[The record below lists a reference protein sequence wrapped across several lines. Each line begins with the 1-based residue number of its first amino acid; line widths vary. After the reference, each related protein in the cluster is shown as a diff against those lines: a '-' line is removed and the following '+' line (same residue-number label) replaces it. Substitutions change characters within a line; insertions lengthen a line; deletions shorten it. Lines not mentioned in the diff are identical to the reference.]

1 MDIITFPDH
10 GTAKQLSLLVSHRLK
25 SFSLTFLSLIYR
37 EPRTIKFTNVPIAV
51 FDLWAQR
58 HQDSPVRAQ
67 FTGRNLVVTRPSS
80 LHAGTAAWIAQ
91 HIRDTVRAMC
101 PARDARVSA
110 HGGRTSP
117 LEF

>member
-37 EPRTIKFTNVPIAV
+37 EPSTIKITNVPVAV
-51 FDLWAQR
+51 FDLWAQT

-67 FTGRNLVVTRPSS
+67 FTGTTLVVTMPST
-80 LHAGTAAWIAQ
+80 LHDGVAAWIGQ

-101 PARDARVSA
+101 PARDARVSV
-110 HGGRTSP
+110 HGGRTP
-117 LEF
+117 VEF